1 MFMIRAFICFLVLQ
15 YLFIHFPMYSI
26 RINYLI
32 LFSPFL
38 GQFIQFSFNSLIFFI
53 FILQLTIS
61 FCANQTFN
69 LYMFISSSMTR
80 DSMHNKKSFTWFQ
93 EIMQLFTPYTV
104 YHAFCVERKA
114 VQKKYV
120 NIIHSQDFIFSLRHE
135 Y

>member
-1 MFMIRAFICFLVLQ
+1 MLMIRAFICFQ
-15 YLFIHFPMYSI
+15 CFNIFSYIFPCTSI

-32 LFSPFL
+32 LFPLFQVSL
-38 GQFIQFSFNSLIFFI
+38 FSFHLTQYFFFI

-80 DSMHNKKSFTWFQ
+80 NSMHNKKSFTWFQ
-93 EIMQLFTPYTV
+93 KIMQLFTPYTV

-114 VQKKYV
+114 VHKKYG
-120 NIIHSQDFIFSLRHE
+120 NIIHRQDFIFSLRHE